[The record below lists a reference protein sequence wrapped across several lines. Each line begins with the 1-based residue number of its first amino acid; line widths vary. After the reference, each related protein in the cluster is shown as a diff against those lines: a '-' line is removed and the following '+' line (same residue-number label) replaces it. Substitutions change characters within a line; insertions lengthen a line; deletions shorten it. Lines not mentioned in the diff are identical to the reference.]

1 MRAHRALKFPYK
13 IYKTFPCP
21 IVPIQLQGSKGWLTF
36 DAYVDSGAFY
46 SIFSIQDAQLMGLDF
61 RAGRRSSITV
71 GDGNT
76 IPVYFHTLPMKI
88 GTISFNAI
96 IGFSEKLGVG
106 FNLLGRRSVF
116 EKFILVFDDK
126 KRQTTFIPR

>member
-1 MRAHRALKFPYK
+1 M
-13 IYKTFPCP
+13 FPCP
-21 IVPIQLQGSKGWLTF
+21 IVPIQLQGPKDWLTF

-61 RAGRRSSITV
+61 RSGRRSSITV

-76 IPVYFHTLPMKI
+76 IPVYFHTLPMMI
-88 GTISFNAI
+88 ETISFNAI

-116 EKFILVFDDK
+116 EKFIFVFDDK
-126 KRQTTFIPR
+126 KRQITFISR